1 MLLPRD
7 ASKMLTPERIVRLR
21 GYLLEEQVSLRQ
33 QLASLETAAQ
43 EANIGLGNH
52 MAEDAT
58 AAFDQATT
66 VSLRRGHELAL
77 KEVERA
83 LHRIEDGTYGRCEH
97 CGDEIDFARLK
108 AVPQTTLCLTCQRQ
122 AEL

>member
-1 MLLPRD
+1 ML
-7 ASKMLTPERIVRLR
+7 SPERIERLR
-21 GYLLEEQVSLRQ
+21 GYLLEQRASLQQ
-33 QLASLETAAQ
+33 QLVGLSNAAQ
-43 EANIGLGNH
+43 EANVGLGNH

-77 KEVERA
+77 KQVEDA
-83 LHRIEDGTYGRCEH
+83 LQRITTGTYGRCER

-108 AVPQTTLCLTCQRQ
+108 AVPHATLCMSCQRL

>member
-1 MLLPRD
+1 ML
-7 ASKMLTPERIVRLR
+7 SPERIERLR
-21 GYLLEEQVSLRQ
+21 GYLLEQQASLQQ
-33 QLASLETAAQ
+33 QLVGLSDAVH
-43 EANIGLGNH
+43 EANVGLGNH

-77 KEVERA
+77 RQVEGA
-83 LHRIEDGTYGRCEH
+83 LQRMEAGTYGQCDR

-108 AVPQTTLCLTCQRQ
+108 AVPQATLCMACQRL